1 MADRTD
7 PKIPANLEAAVKALA
22 NLPKIEAL
30 TVLMIPPGMEAIV
43 KALNNVPRIEAFKV
57 PQVDLSAFTKLQN
70 DALTAFPAWQ
80 RQLTQQL
87 QPIADLQRH
96 LQQISLP
103 SQAIIEQFTEAA
115 RRLRFSFEHLV
126 PSPEQLKL
134 FERIAEVDRHK
145 RALDRIGVLPHLSM
159 PFTL

>member
-1 MADRTD
+1 MEQNLISPRADRFLKKFIAEHIFPVLTRRLLTRTQAWTSAIADRPD

-22 NLPKIEAL
+22 NVPKIEAL
-30 TVLMIPPGMEAIV
+30 TVPMIPPGMEAIV

-87 QPIADLQRH
+87 RPIADLQ
-96 LQQISLP
+96 
-103 SQAIIEQFTEAA
+103 
-115 RRLRFSFEHLV
+115 
-126 PSPEQLKL
+126 
-134 FERIAEVDRHK
+134 
-145 RALDRIGVLPHLSM
+145 
-159 PFTL
+159 